1 MIGKLLD
8 KLIFGAALLLALQLP
23 LLADH
28 YQQYLAGMYE
38 STQWQVNGYQATAHR
53 FGYTSVQAMIERH
66 LTNEEPSVRAD
77 ANQKKATLARYQSLQ
92 NGMTVFRQGNLFSK
106 VMYMFHPTR
115 LHDLE
120 KTLTNFKPGIPFTL
134 SGIAFGVITALL
146 ANLIITLPFSFLT
159 KRRQHQMATQSS
171 AQRVTPAR

>member
-23 LLADH
+23 LLTDH
-28 YQQYLAGMYE
+28 YQQYLSGLYE
-38 STQWQVNGYQATAHR
+38 STQWQVNGFQTTAHR
-53 FGYTSVQAMIERH
+53 FGYASVEAMIERH

-77 ANQKKATLARYQSLQ
+77 ANQKLATLARYRELQ
-92 NGMTVFRQGNLFSK
+92 AGMTIFRQGNLISK
-106 VMYMFHPTR
+106 TIYMFHPAR

-134 SGIAFGVITALL
+134 SGIAFGVIAALL
-146 ANLIITLPFSFLT
+146 ANLILTLPFFLLA
-159 KRRQHQMATQSS
+159 RRRKQKQFAARSPV
-171 AQRVTPAR
+171 QRVKHT